1 MCVPELRK
9 GDYLSTTRPE
19 LICVESYKNWLF
31 FIKISGNLKKGDHRN
46 QLSYLQ
52 KVTYTLHRVHWAV
65 CGVVYCYEATYYLI
79 QFRYT
84 SEVLHNIKQI
94 SYYLI
99 LSQVDIIIN
108 AY

>member
-31 FIKISGNLKKGDHRN
+31 FSKISGSLKKGDHRN

-52 KVTYTLHRVHWAV
+52 SHIH
-65 CGVVYCYEATYYLI
+65 
-79 QFRYT
+79 T
-84 SEVLHNIKQI
+84 S
-94 SYYLI
+94 
-99 LSQVDIIIN
+99 
-108 AY
+108 